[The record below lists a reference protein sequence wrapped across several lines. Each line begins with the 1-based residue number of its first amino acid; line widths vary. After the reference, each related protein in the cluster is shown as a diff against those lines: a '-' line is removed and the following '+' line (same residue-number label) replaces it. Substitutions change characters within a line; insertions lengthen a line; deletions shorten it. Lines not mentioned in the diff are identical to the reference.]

1 MNWMGGLRFA
11 RIARLLLLCGLTSGF
26 VTSHVKA
33 QYAYM
38 CGEFNEFDSA
48 IWSYHIEPSG
58 ALTPIAGSPFPGP
71 SFPAGSMAL
80 DPKGNYLYITDPT
93 NALVWTYTI
102 EKNGALTQ
110 HPLPVVTYGVEP
122 GPLIVDPT
130 GKYLFV
136 VITNRSAE
144 FGSGPATIAAYSIGP
159 KGDLA
164 PIPGSPFLSGNAFGG
179 VTIDQTARFL
189 YVPDQIDNEIAGFK
203 IEPNGALTPLPGSP
217 FGAGPVP
224 FGMLMDPRGKFV
236 YEFADIFDTLTF
248 LIATYSIS
256 DEGNLVPIPS
266 SPFDLTGGFPGDAAI
281 DRNSLRLL
289 VPNERGNS
297 VSVCSIEAQGL
308 LRQLPGS
315 PFPITVSPT
324 AISIESKGGFVY
336 LGNFYGS
343 SISGYKIG
351 KNGALTPLPNSP
363 FATGR
368 YGGEIVIKEP

>member
-1 MNWMGGLRFA
+1 
-11 RIARLLLLCGLTSGF
+11 
-26 VTSHVKA
+26 
-33 QYAYM
+33 
-38 CGEFNEFDSA
+38 
-48 IWSYHIEPSG
+48 
-58 ALTPIAGSPFPGP
+58 
-71 SFPAGSMAL
+71 
-80 DPKGNYLYITDPT
+80 
-93 NALVWTYTI
+93 
-102 EKNGALTQ
+102 
-110 HPLPVVTYGVEP
+110 
-122 GPLIVDPT
+122 
-130 GKYLFV
+130 V
-136 VITNRSAE
+136 VITNQSAE